1 MRILIADDNQPVR
14 RGVKSLLSAEKD
26 WQVCGEA
33 SDGTEALALS
43 RELRPDLVLL
53 DISMPGISGLE
64 TSRALREEFPH
75 MKILLM
81 SHHDPIHVLPN
92 SREAGA
98 DGCID
103 KGRLGADLLRV
114 IKALRDV
121 SLPTLGTT
129 S

>member
-14 RGVKSLLSAEKD
+14 RGVKLLLSVQKD

-33 SDGTEALALS
+33 TDGTEALALS
-43 RELRPDLVLL
+43 RELKPDLVLL

-64 TSRALREEFPH
+64 ASRALRDEFPE
-75 MKILLM
+75 MKILIM
-81 SHHDPIHVLPN
+81 SHHDPVHVLAS

-103 KGRLGADLLRV
+103 KGRLGTDLLRAV
-114 IKALRDV
+114 KGLLDV
-121 SLPTLGTT
+121 PVRILGTAT
-129 S
+129 